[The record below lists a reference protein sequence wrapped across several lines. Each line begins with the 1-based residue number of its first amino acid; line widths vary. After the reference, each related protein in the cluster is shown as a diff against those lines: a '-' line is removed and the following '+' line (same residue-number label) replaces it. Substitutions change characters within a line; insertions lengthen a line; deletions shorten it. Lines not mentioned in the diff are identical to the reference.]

1 MPRFLSKLID
11 RLSEREVVD
20 PEVRQAFQQ
29 AMDLEG
35 CIRLLLPEAGLHEQ
49 GIRVWR
55 AGLISVG
62 AESFTIDMPSDGRER
77 WQCEVGGTFEVAV
90 LTRQGR
96 QCGLTQ
102 CLERTAIQTGGSKA
116 MPGWTLAY
124 PPTLT
129 VNERRRAHRVP
140 VGFDL
145 APRAAIID
153 GRSSGPIEAQVMDLS
168 IGGLQLRCAPWPDR
182 LHAGQTVDLELH
194 LPEPVGSMLVP
205 VRLAGIR
212 PGDQESQWRI
222 GVAFTTPVDGMAE
235 LVRSIEIRRARRR
248 RSESTR
254 QQTNAG

>member
-1 MPRFLSKLID
+1 MSRFFSSLMD
-11 RLSEREVVD
+11 RFSEREHVD

-29 AMDLEG
+29 ALDLEG
-35 CIRLLLPEAGLHEQ
+35 CIRLLIPEPGVQEQ

-55 AGLISVG
+55 AGLIAVD
-62 AESFTIDMPSDGRER
+62 ADSFTIDTPSDGRDR

-90 LTRQGR
+90 LTRRGR

-102 CLERTAIQTGGSKA
+102 CLERTAIQTGGSKS

-124 PPTLT
+124 PPSLT
-129 VNERRRAHRVP
+129 VNERRRAHRVS

-145 APRAAIID
+145 APRAGIID

-182 LHAGQTVDLELH
+182 LQVGQTVDLELH

-205 VRLAGIR
+205 VRLAAIR
-212 PGDQESQWRI
+212 PSDHESQWRI
-222 GVAFTTPVDGMAE
+222 GVAFTTPVEGMAE
-235 LVRSIEIRRARRR
+235 LVRSIEIRRAQRR
-248 RSESTR
+248 RSESLEP
-254 QQTNAG
+254 QTDAG